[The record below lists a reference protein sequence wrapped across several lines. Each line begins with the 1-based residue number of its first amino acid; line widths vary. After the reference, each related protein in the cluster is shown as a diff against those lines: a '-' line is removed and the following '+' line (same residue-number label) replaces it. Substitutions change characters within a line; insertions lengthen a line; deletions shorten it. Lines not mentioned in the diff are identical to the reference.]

1 MGANKAEVDLVLIQ
15 PFHLYFVNHV
25 VLMLTIIFFSKIF
38 IRKEMRFVSK
48 HFNLSLTFTQRL
60 GYQAHNCKMVYYV
73 HLHVNKLE
81 MCKKM
86 TEIQRSH
93 NQLMLTIN
101 PVVLFELENTS

>member
-48 HFNLSLTFTQRL
+48 HFNLSLTFT
-60 GYQAHNCKMVYYV
+60 
-73 HLHVNKLE
+73 
-81 MCKKM
+81 
-86 TEIQRSH
+86 
-93 NQLMLTIN
+93 
-101 PVVLFELENTS
+101 

>member
-25 VLMLTIIFFSKIF
+25 VLMLTIIFFSKVF

-73 HLHVNKLE
+73 HLRVNKLE
-81 MCKKM
+81 MRKK
-86 TEIQRSH
+86 
-93 NQLMLTIN
+93 ND
-101 PVVLFELENTS
+101 

>member
-1 MGANKAEVDLVLIQ
+1 
-15 PFHLYFVNHV
+15 
-25 VLMLTIIFFSKIF
+25 
-38 IRKEMRFVSK
+38 MRFVSK

-73 HLHVNKLE
+73 HLHANKLE
-81 MCKKM
+81 MCLKKM